1 MAKRE
6 SVNEQEATKALSGKN
21 QEHDEGIVS
30 RAGLGLVKELTMAL
44 LEELRAIE
52 ALETPEFHDRIDFNE
67 EVRRFEIELIRAA
80 LIRTGGHQT
89 RAANLLGIKLTTLHD
104 KIKRYNIDTR
114 NMRRAGPE
122 TSRSVTA
129 SA

>member
-21 QEHDEGIVS
+21 QEQDEGIVS

-122 TSRSVTA
+122 TSMSATA